1 MPIIGVHFSSNPYL
15 TKVLPH
21 PSIVPEV
28 RGWKILR
35 QQSRGGVTP
44 SMMLS

>member
-1 MPIIGVHFSSNPYL
+1 MAIIGVQLSLNPYL

-28 RGWKILR
+28 RGWKVLR

-44 SMMLS
+44 SMMVS

>member
-1 MPIIGVHFSSNPYL
+1 MAIIGVHLSSNPYL
-15 TKVLPH
+15 TNVLLR

-28 RGWKILR
+28 RGWKVLR

-44 SMMLS
+44 SMMVS